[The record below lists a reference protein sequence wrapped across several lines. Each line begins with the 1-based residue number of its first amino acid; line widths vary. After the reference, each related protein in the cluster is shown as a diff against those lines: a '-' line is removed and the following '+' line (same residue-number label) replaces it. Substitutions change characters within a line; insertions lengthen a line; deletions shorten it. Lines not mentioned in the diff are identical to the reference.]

1 MHCTHACESIV
12 IHRHNHEGRLGQA
25 KSCAPPPPNS
35 PLKIFKLMSGHVDD
49 GETDLEA
56 AYRETE
62 EEAGIGRDSLRRL
75 DNFTTELK
83 YRVNRGRLKKV
94 TFWLAE
100 SSTDRV
106 VLSSESRTHKWACL
120 KEACQ
125 LARFPE
131 MVQALED
138 AEKFLKP

>member
-1 MHCTHACESIV
+1 
-12 IHRHNHEGRLGQA
+12 
-25 KSCAPPPPNS
+25 
-35 PLKIFKLMSGHVDD
+35 MSGHVDV
-49 GETDLEA
+49 GETDLKA

-62 EEAGIGRDSLRRL
+62 EEAGIKMDSLRCL

-83 YRVNRGRLKKV
+83 YRVAGGRLKKV
-94 TFWLAE
+94 TYWLAA

-106 VLSSESRTHKWACL
+106 VLSSESQAYKWAGL